1 MFQEAFRQDQS
12 DERPVEHLNGDSG
25 EDEDEE
31 APLLFVDVNL
41 GPSEQKRIVV
51 FEGDDAR
58 SLAEQF
64 CGENDLDD
72 DTCDKLEHLL
82 KQQIA
87 AVLCRIDENDD
98 YGEGSGSNED
108 PQVNDYLD
116 AESGIQSSIK
126 DETEDSL
133 PNQRDGSLEE
143 SMRQSSHYRRSLM
156 QSSHDEQYLQHEHA
170 NGEQEAS
177 QKQDDDETEV

>member
-1 MFQEAFRQDQS
+1 
-12 DERPVEHLNGDSG
+12 LNGDSG

-82 KQQIA
+82 KQ
-87 AVLCRIDENDD
+87 
-98 YGEGSGSNED
+98 
-108 PQVNDYLD
+108 
-116 AESGIQSSIK
+116 
-126 DETEDSL
+126 
-133 PNQRDGSLEE
+133 
-143 SMRQSSHYRRSLM
+143 
-156 QSSHDEQYLQHEHA
+156 
-170 NGEQEAS
+170 
-177 QKQDDDETEV
+177 

>member
-1 MFQEAFRQDQS
+1 LDYSVLNKEEEKDTKTAATPMEITKMTDKELFLIVCEALETGGQNTKTKREREHNTEAKRSIVEIVVRKWNWDIDNFKDAMKMLAQPDFTNKQDRDDS
-12 DERPVEHLNGDSG
+12 DSNYLTEISGESESSSSDSS

-82 KQQIA
+82 KQ
-87 AVLCRIDENDD
+87 
-98 YGEGSGSNED
+98 
-108 PQVNDYLD
+108 
-116 AESGIQSSIK
+116 
-126 DETEDSL
+126 
-133 PNQRDGSLEE
+133 
-143 SMRQSSHYRRSLM
+143 
-156 QSSHDEQYLQHEHA
+156 
-170 NGEQEAS
+170 
-177 QKQDDDETEV
+177 